1 MPLWRTRLV
10 VVATTLLLL
19 AASMGGWVHGFYLDW

>member
-10 VVATTLLLL
+10 VVATMLLLL
-19 AASMGGWVHGFYLDW
+19 AALLGGSLHGFYLDW

>member
-10 VVATTLLLL
+10 VVATMLLL
-19 AASMGGWVHGFYLDW
+19 AALLGGSLHGFYLDW

>member
-1 MPLWRTRLV
+1 MPQWRPRL

-19 AASMGGWVHGFYLDW
+19 LAASLGGWLNAFYLDW